1 MMWVVYAIMLAFV
14 VGVTYVADESFKL

>member
-1 MMWVVYAIMLAFV
+1 MMWVVYAVLLAFV

>member
-1 MMWVVYAIMLAFV
+1 MMWVVYAVMLAFV